1 MHAVVC
7 ALFFIKIVMVSGYSA
22 TLLLPLQ
29 SSLSIKEKKNILATE
44 KVTHKSKLN
53 FPDLLEADSWY
64 FH

>member
-7 ALFFIKIVMVSGYSA
+7 ALVFIKIVMFAGYSA
-22 TLLLPLQ
+22 TLWLPLQ

-53 FPDLLEADSWY
+53 FLI
-64 FH
+64 